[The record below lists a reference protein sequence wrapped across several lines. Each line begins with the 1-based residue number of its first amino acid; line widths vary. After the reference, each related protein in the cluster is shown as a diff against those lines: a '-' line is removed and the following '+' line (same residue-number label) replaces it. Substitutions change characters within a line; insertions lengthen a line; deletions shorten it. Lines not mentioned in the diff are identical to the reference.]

1 MPYVEVWVDEDLDE
15 YSDSDLIGEIEAR
28 GYRVSSKSKKQTVDD
43 IFKLYQAWLDDK
55 GDNDRRFEKA
65 LRKFFEES
73 LNKISV

>member
-1 MPYVEVWVDEDLDE
+1 MPYMEVWVDEDLNG
-15 YSDSDLIGEIEAR
+15 YSDSDLIGEIESR
-28 GYRVSSKSKKQTVDD
+28 GYRVRNKSKKDIDDD

-65 LRKFFEES
+65 LRKFFEEN

>member
-1 MPYVEVWVDEDLDE
+1 MPYVEVWVDEHELNEYDDQDLVNE
-15 YSDSDLIGEIEAR
+15 LEKR
-28 GYRVSSKSKKQTVDD
+28 GYRVYRKGENTDV
-43 IFKLYQAWLDDK
+43 FKLYQAWLDDK

>member
-1 MPYVEVWVDEDLDE
+1 MEVWVDEDLNG
-15 YSDSDLIGEIEAR
+15 YSDSDLIGEIESR
-28 GYRVSSKSKKQTVDD
+28 GYRVRNKSKKDIDDD

-65 LRKFFEES
+65 LRKFFEEN